1 MTPRRYFGL
10 RFEDVK
16 YENASWAISVRAGS
30 LIDPRALPLNFRSF
44 SLLAHKHILMFLGL
58 EVRFEDVTCVGR
70 YSVDVGLPPE
80 VPPEPD
86 ECMTPNHAGP
96 AERLQAL
103 RL

>member
-1 MTPRRYFGL
+1 
-10 RFEDVK
+10 
-16 YENASWAISVRAGS
+16 
-30 LIDPRALPLNFRSF
+30 
-44 SLLAHKHILMFLGL
+44 MFLGL